1 MKIRS
6 SMLVWSFFL
15 CGALLSGADAEPA
28 NAGAYPDYLSFV
40 DGLHVTGT
48 PIEVDAE
55 AYRLAV
61 DGSVENPL
69 SLAIG
74 EIRRLG
80 SERIYMELE
89 CPGFFVDKGHW
100 TGVRVSEVLDK
111 AAVKDGARTVHFTSI
126 DGSYTQ
132 VLSLEKVLKGNV
144 LLAYEFEDR
153 PFAVYHGFPL
163 RLAAEGEAGSVWVK
177 WLGRIE
183 VR

>member
-1 MKIRS
+1 M
-6 SMLVWSFFL
+6 
-15 CGALLSGADAEPA
+15 
-28 NAGAYPDYLSFV
+28 
-40 DGLHVTGT
+40 
-48 PIEVDAE
+48 
-55 AYRLAV
+55 
-61 DGSVENPL
+61 
-69 SLAIG
+69 
-74 EIRRLG
+74 
-80 SERIYMELE
+80 
-89 CPGFFVDKGHW
+89 
-100 TGVRVSEVLDK
+100 
-111 AAVKDGARTVHFTSI
+111 KDGARTVHFTSI